1 MKTVFKVEKGFSHIV
16 KVEAKIETVYA
27 EKVTEHRVYF
37 GPGSKLNACMVPN
50 YESWSC
56 SYHQYFHTW
65 NAAKQFIIDEL
76 SSQIRI
82 LKNKI
87 QWTEEELSK
96 AKSMKQLKRI
106 KR

>member
-16 KVEAKIETVYA
+16 KIEAKIETVYA

-82 LKNKI
+82 LKKQNSMDRRRTFKSKI
-87 QWTEEELSK
+87 NETTEK
-96 AKSMKQLKRI
+96 D
-106 KR
+106 